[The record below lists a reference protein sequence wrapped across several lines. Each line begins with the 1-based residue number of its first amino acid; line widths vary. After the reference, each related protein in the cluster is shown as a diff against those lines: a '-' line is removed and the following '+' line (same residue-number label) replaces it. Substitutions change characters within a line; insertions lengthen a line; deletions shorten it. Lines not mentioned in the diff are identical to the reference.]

1 MYVGASLRELARTR
15 AHSNLREFAQNY
27 GEVGYARIRAD
38 SARRFRPSART
49 LREFARIRAY
59 SGRTKVQD
67 VHRPSPASCSRQLL
81 IATCSYTAHMIHHKK
96 LASS

>member
-1 MYVGASLRELARTR
+1 MYVGANLRELARTR
-15 AHSNLREFAQNY
+15 AHSNLRKFAQNY

-59 SGRTKVQD
+59 YARTKVQD
-67 VHRPSPASCSRQLL
+67 VAPSQHGRIPGR
-81 IATCSYTAHMIHHKK
+81 
-96 LASS
+96 